1 MVVALH
7 DPARAAPLFDGW
19 PEAII
24 WSCLDGTMGTV
35 FVDDPSK
42 PASAAAFLGDF
53 CFFAGSPNQVL
64 VRHIAGEAAGF
75 LILIPQN
82 DAWASCISHTL
93 AQRVRPVTRYAI
105 RKDTDFD
112 IEKLRR
118 TEMFL
123 PEGYSL
129 HEMDEI
135 NFAQCR
141 SQVWSADLVSQFQNF
156 EAFQALG
163 VGVVVCQNGEVL
175 AGASTYAR
183 YRHGIEIEVDT
194 RKDMRRRGLAYAC
207 CAKLILLCLERGL
220 YPSWDAHNPASVALA
235 EKLGYRLDHPYLA
248 FELFESL

>member
-7 DPARAAPLFDGW
+7 DPARAAALFDGW

-35 FVDDPSK
+35 FADDPSE

-53 CFFAGSPNQVL
+53 CFFAGVPDQAL
-64 VRHIAGEAAGF
+64 VRHTAERAAGF

-82 DAWASCISHTL
+82 DDWAVCISRTL
-93 AQRVRPVTRYAI
+93 AQRVRLVTRYAI

-112 IEKLRR
+112 MERLKHAATL
-118 TEMFL
+118 L
-123 PEGYSL
+123 SEGYSL
-129 HEMDEI
+129 QEMDEAS
-135 NFAQCR
+135 FAQCR
-141 SQVWSADLVSQFQNF
+141 SQAWSRDLVSQFQNF

-163 VGVVVCQNGEVL
+163 FGVVICQNGDVL

-183 YRHGIEIEVDT
+183 YRQGIEIEVDT
-194 RKDMRRRGLAYAC
+194 RQDMRRKGLAYAC
-207 CAKLILLCLERGL
+207 CAKLIVLCLERGL
-220 YPSWDAHNPASVALA
+220 YPSWDAHNRASVALA

-248 FELFESL
+248 FELSESL